1 MELLHIDC
9 LGKPLRLRASM
20 AGWQQ
25 LSWDTHI
32 VAEQPATGYSEGH
45 FSHAFEIQIAA
56 PSNTP
61 NDNAIPN
68 DATPALPQLARV
80 RLEVD
85 LQWQDFKCNYQ
96 LFVNDELV
104 SSGTRNA
111 TDMQQSAPQPA
122 PDSIKLKT
130 RGNSFGLFAMLLKLL
145 QSAKFVKVALAGL
158 TLATYSAIF
167 SFQFAL
173 ALIACLV
180 VHEYGHVH
188 AMKHFGIKTKG
199 FYLIPFFGGMAL
211 TDEKINTRWQDV
223 VISIMGPTFGLILS
237 LILWG
242 VYLVTDNIF
251 IANLA
256 NFNAF
261 LNLINLIPVL
271 PLDGGHVVKSV
282 SFSASTRIA
291 TILLSLG
298 TVLGIF
304 ISYQLGLF
312 FLAFVLFIG
321 TLDIVVEWRQR
332 HHSLLLPMNRYGQ
345 IVSVVWY
352 VATMAILVGIIWH
365 FAQTGDPLL
374 SSPFAIL
381 KN

>member
-20 AGWQQ
+20 SGWQQ

-32 VAEQPATGYSEGH
+32 VAEQPATGYREGH
-45 FSHAFEIQIAA
+45 FTHAFDVQVASPTATNETTENAANDVQAHIAR
-56 PSNTP
+56 
-61 NDNAIPN
+61 I
-68 DATPALPQLARV
+68 

-85 LQWQDFKCNYQ
+85 LQWQDFNCSYQ
-96 LFVNDELV
+96 LYINDELK

-111 TDMQQSAPQPA
+111 TDMQQQAPQPA
-122 PDSIKLKT
+122 PDSIKIKT
-130 RGNSFGLFAMLLKLL
+130 GGNSFGLLAMGLKLL

-180 VHEYGHVH
+180 VHEYGHVR

-211 TDEKINTRWQDV
+211 TDDKINTRWQDV
-223 VISIMGPTFGLILS
+223 VISIMGPTFGLALS

-242 VYLVTDNIF
+242 IYLVTDNIF

-282 SFSASTRIA
+282 AFSAGTRIA
-291 TILLSLG
+291 TVLLSLG

-321 TLDIVVEWRQR
+321 TLDIVFEWRHR

-352 VATMAILVGIIWH
+352 VATMAMLVGIMWH
-365 FAQTGDPLL
+365 FAGTGDPLL